1 MHTTFNQGSPNFPE
15 LFRFWNYSE
24 KGVKVSAMT
33 TEKMDHGALLRNAGL
48 RVTSPRL
55 AVLSVVDS
63 RPHIAAE
70 NVAAQ
75 VRERLGAVSTQTVYD
90 ALRVCTDVG
99 LMRRIEPAGSP
110 ARYERRAGDNHH
122 HLVCRHCGRI
132 EDVDC
137 AIGQAPCLH
146 VDHDRGFEIDEAE
159 VMYWGTC
166 PECRAKEALLVAD

>member
-1 MHTTFNQGSPNFPE
+1 M
-15 LFRFWNYSE
+15 
-24 KGVKVSAMT
+24 VSVMT
-33 TEKMDHGALLRNAGL
+33 TAEEQGALLRQAGL

-55 AVLSVVDS
+55 AVLDVVAG

-70 NVAAQ
+70 DVASL

-90 ALRVCTDVG
+90 ALRVCTEVG

-132 EDVDC
+132 EDVEC
-137 AIGQAPCLH
+137 AVGHAPCLSADR
-146 VDHDRGFEIDEAE
+146 DHGFHIDEAE
-159 VMYWGTC
+159 VTYWGAC
-166 PECRAKEALLVAD
+166 PECRTKQSALV

>member
-1 MHTTFNQGSPNFPE
+1 MATE
-15 LFRFWNYSE
+15 L
-24 KGVKVSAMT
+24 
-33 TEKMDHGALLRNAGL
+33 TEHGALLRTAGL

-55 AVLSVVDS
+55 AVLAVVDG

-70 NVAAQ
+70 DVATK

-110 ARYERRAGDNHH
+110 ARYERRTGDNHH

-137 AIGQAPCLH
+137 ATGHAPCLQASS
-146 VDHDRGFEIDEAE
+146 DQGFIVDEAE
-159 VMYWGTC
+159 VNYWGTC
-166 PECRAKEALLVAD
+166 PECQAREALLVAD

>member
-1 MHTTFNQGSPNFPE
+1 
-15 LFRFWNYSE
+15 
-24 KGVKVSAMT
+24 MT
-33 TEKMDHGALLRNAGL
+33 TAEEHGELLRQAGL

-55 AVLSVVDS
+55 AVLDVVAG

-70 NVAAQ
+70 DVASL

-110 ARYERRAGDNHH
+110 ARYERRTGDNHH

-132 EDVDC
+132 EDVEC
-137 AIGQAPCLH
+137 AVGHAPCL
-146 VDHDRGFEIDEAE
+146 DAENDRGFRIDEAE
-159 VMYWGTC
+159 VNYWGTC
-166 PECRAKEALLVAD
+166 PDCRADRPALV